1 MESSGTI
8 KYKINFSRRRT
19 MSIIVSPDKGVVVKA
34 PHRTPLKTIER
45 FVSEKSDWILKTLKR
60 FNVLVRLDNRNGYSD
75 GDPVLLYGSE
85 YKLKVTPSDCYSVRL
100 GNDHAIEAGFLKDN
114 NPLIIKL
121 MLEEWFKFIAK
132 DKLAAKFR
140 EVQTKYKD
148 YGFLPSGF
156 TVRTMKSRWG
166 SCSSKGKV
174 NLSYDLV
181 RLDEIYSEYVIIH
194 ELCHLRHH
202 NHGAGFYEL
211 LSEVYPRWKEVREG
225 LKKYIR

>member
-1 MESSGTI
+1 
-8 KYKINFSRRRT
+8 

-34 PHRTPLKTIER
+34 PHRTPLKTIEK
-45 FVSEKSDWILKTLKR
+45 FVSEKSDWILKTLNR
-60 FNVLVRLDNRNGYSD
+60 FNTLVRLDNRNGYSD

-100 GNDHAIEAGFLKDN
+100 GNDHAIEAGFFKDN

-132 DKLAAKFR
+132 DKLTAKFR

-148 YGFLPSGF
+148 YGFLPSGL

-181 RLDEIYSEYVIIH
+181 RLDDIYSEYVIIH

-202 NHGAGFYEL
+202 NHGTGFYEL
-211 LSEVYPRWKEVREG
+211 LSEVYPRWREVREG

>member
-1 MESSGTI
+1 M
-8 KYKINFSRRRT
+8 
-19 MSIIVSPDKGVVVKA
+19 
-34 PHRTPLKTIER
+34 
-45 FVSEKSDWILKTLKR
+45 
-60 FNVLVRLDNRNGYSD
+60 LVRLDNHNGYSD
-75 GDPVLLYGSE
+75 GDPVLLYGRE

-174 NLSYDLV
+174 NLSYDLI
-181 RLDEIYSEYVIIH
+181 RLDDIYSEYVIIH